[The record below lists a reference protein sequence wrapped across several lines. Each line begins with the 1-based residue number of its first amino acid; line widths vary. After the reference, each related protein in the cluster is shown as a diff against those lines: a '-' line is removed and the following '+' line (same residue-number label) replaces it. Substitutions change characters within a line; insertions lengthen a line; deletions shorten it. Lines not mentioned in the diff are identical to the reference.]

1 MVKRTFQGNAHCSYL
16 TKRIY
21 LSLTLLLIACSVPQP
36 VDAQALTLHFIDV
49 GQGDSVL
56 IQSPSGQ
63 NVLYDGGRKDDDAL
77 AYLQSVGVTKLDLV
91 IASHADADHIGGLEA
106 VVDYYRPKLF
116 LDNGLPH
123 PTQTYEGLI
132 RAVRDA
138 GSQLVPPTARRIG
151 LGDASLQVIPPPDD
165 SSLSS
170 NDHSVGVIVSY
181 GAFDAAMTG
190 DAEQPE
196 LAWWLTNVPELLKPV
211 EVYKAAHHGSANGD
225 SPDSVETFK
234 PDAVVISVGLDNAY
248 GHPTA
253 EALAL
258 YDSIGAQV
266 YRTDLQ
272 GTIIVTANSDGTY
285 QVNADPS
292 ESTVA
297 TPVPAVTAEPENAP
311 GSRLT
316 YDPYGPDRDCG
327 DFSSQAE
334 AQAFFEAAGGPA
346 SDPHRLDSDSDG
358 EVCESLP

>member
-1 MVKRTFQGNAHCSYL
+1 VTRLYL
-16 TKRIY
+16 V
-21 LSLTLLLIACSVPQP
+21 LTLLLIACSAPQP
-36 VDAQALTLHFIDV
+36 VNAQELTLHFIDV

-106 VVDYYRPKLF
+106 VVDYYQPKLF

-132 RAVRDA
+132 RAVQTA

-151 LGDASLQVIPPPDD
+151 LGDAALQVIPPPDD
-165 SSLSS
+165 PSLDS
-170 NDHSVGVIVSY
+170 NSHSVGVIVSY
-181 GAFDAAMTG
+181 GEFDAALTG

-196 LAWWLTNVPELLKPV
+196 FAWWLANVPELLHPV
-211 EVYKAAHHGSANGD
+211 EVYKAAHHGSPNGD
-225 SPDSVETFK
+225 SPDSVKTFR
-234 PDAVVISVGLDNAY
+234 PEAVVISVGLNNSY
-248 GHPTA
+248 GHPSA

-272 GTIIVTANSDGTY
+272 GTIIVTAKADGTY
-285 QVNADPS
+285 EVNADPS
-292 ESTVA
+292 TPALA
-297 TPVPAVTAEPENAP
+297 TPAPSTADEPTNTA
-311 GSRLT
+311 SSSLA
-316 YDPYGPDRDCG
+316 YDPNGPDRDCG
-327 DFSSQAE
+327 DFSTQAE
-334 AQAFFEAAGGPA
+334 AQVFFEAAGGPT

-358 EVCESLP
+358 RVCESLP

>member
-1 MVKRTFQGNAHCSYL
+1 MTRVYL
-16 TKRIY
+16 VFA
-21 LSLTLLLIACSVPQP
+21 LLLIACSTPQL
-36 VDAQALTLHFIDV
+36 VNAQELTLHFIDV

-63 NVLYDGGRKDDDAL
+63 NVLVDGGRRDDDVL
-77 AYLQSVGVTKLDLV
+77 TYLQSVGVTKLDLV

-106 VVDYYRPKLF
+106 VVRYYQPPLF

-123 PTQTYEGLI
+123 PTQTYEGLL

-165 SSLSS
+165 PSLDS
-170 NDHSVGVIVSY
+170 NNHSVGVVVSY
-181 GAFDAAMTG
+181 GEFDAALTG
-190 DAEQPE
+190 DAEQAE
-196 LAWWLTNVPELLKPV
+196 FAWWLRHVPELLKPV

-225 SPDSVETFK
+225 SPDSVETFS
-234 PDAVVISVGLDNAY
+234 PEAVVISAGLDNSY
-248 GHPTA
+248 GHPSA

-258 YDSIGAQV
+258 YDSVGAQV

-272 GTIIVTANSDGTY
+272 GTIIVTAKADGTY

-292 ESTVA
+292 TSTLT
-297 TPVPAVTAEPENAP
+297 TPAPSTAAEPESVP
-311 GSRLT
+311 SSSLP
-316 YDPYGPDRDCG
+316 YDPYGPDKDCG

-358 EVCESLP
+358 QVCESLP

>member
-1 MVKRTFQGNAHCSYL
+1 MT
-16 TKRIY
+16 RIY
-21 LSLTLLLIACSVPQP
+21 LSLVLLLIACSTPQA
-36 VDAQALTLHFIDV
+36 VKAQALTLHFIDV

-106 VVDYYRPKLF
+106 VIDYYRPKLF

-123 PTQTYEGLI
+123 PTQTYEGLL
-132 RAVRDA
+132 RAVRDV

-181 GAFDAAMTG
+181 GDFDAALTG
-190 DAEQPE
+190 DAEQAE
-196 LAWWLTNVPELLKPV
+196 FAWWLANVPELLKPV

-225 SPDSVETFK
+225 SPDSVETFN
-234 PDAVVISVGLDNAY
+234 PEAVVISAGLNNSY
-248 GHPTA
+248 GHPSP

-258 YDSIGAQV
+258 YQSVGAQV

-272 GTIIVTANSDGTY
+272 GTIVVTASADGSY
-285 QVNADPS
+285 QVNANPSVSPGASLAPVPS
-292 ESTVA
+292 EAEEAPVA
-297 TPVPAVTAEPENAP
+297 TPDSSLA
-311 GSRLT
+311 
-316 YDPYGPDRDCG
+316 YDPMGEDKDCG
-327 DFSSQAE
+327 DFSTQAE
-334 AQAFFEAAGGPA
+334 AQVFFEAAGAG
-346 SDPHRLDSDSDG
+346 DPHRLDSDNDG
-358 EVCESLP
+358 RVCESLP